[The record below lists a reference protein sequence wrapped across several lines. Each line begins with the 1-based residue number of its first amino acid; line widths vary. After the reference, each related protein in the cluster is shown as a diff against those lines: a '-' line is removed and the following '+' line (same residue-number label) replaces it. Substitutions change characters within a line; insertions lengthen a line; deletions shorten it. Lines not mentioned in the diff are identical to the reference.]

1 MSEAERD
8 SWNQKYQQGSHGSLE
23 TDVFFLRAWEEYVQP
38 LFPSGGE
45 ALDVAGGVGRHS
57 LWLAERGWRVTL
69 VDISEVALVKA
80 REGAARRG
88 VTIETA
94 AHDLEK
100 WQPSAGSYDLVLVFF
115 YLQREVLPSLMATL
129 RPGGLL
135 IYKTYT
141 EEQKRFPG
149 GPSHPMHLLKPNE
162 LLHACGDMQVLHYRE
177 TVKERGVAEFVGRK
191 WSPGH

>member
-1 MSEAERD
+1 MAKAERQ
-8 SWNQKYQQGSHGSLE
+8 SWNQKYKQGSHSSLE
-23 TDVFFLRAWEEYVQP
+23 PDEFFVRAWEEFVQP

-69 VDISEVALVKA
+69 VDISEVALTMA
-80 REGAARRG
+80 QAEAQRRG
-88 VTIETA
+88 VKIGTV
-94 AHDLEK
+94 AHDLEN
-100 WQPSAGSYDLVLVFF
+100 WQLSAASYDLVPVFF
-115 YLQREVLPSLMATL
+115 YLQRELFPALMAAL

-141 EEQKRFPG
+141 EEQKRFSG

-162 LLHACGDMQVLHYRE
+162 LLHAFAGMRVLHYRE
-177 TVKERGVAEFVGRK
+177 TVSKRGVAEFVGRK
-191 WSPGH
+191 